1 MKVTRDLINQ
11 IIHVQ
16 LGSTPVHDSDPLTA
30 DVIADYDSEG
40 ALVGLELLLLTP
52 ASALAALVHLAT
64 TRPDLRDSLTR
75 ARAAIACELTQDS
88 ITGDLRAGEQ

>member
-1 MKVTRDLINQ
+1 MKVTRDLVNQ

-40 ALVGLELLLLTP
+40 ALVGLELLLTP
-52 ASALAALVHLAT
+52 ASALAALVRLASS
-64 TRPDLRDSLTR
+64 RPDLRDSLTQ
-75 ARAAIACELTQDS
+75 ARAAIACELAQGST
-88 ITGDLRAGEQ
+88 TVELRAGDQ